1 MESASA
7 WQSAPAGH
15 PGGSQ
20 HAGAND
26 GKTPA
31 KGDDIMNFSIA
42 TKFRQEMLSLADL
55 HYEAMEGMSDE
66 EV

>member
-1 MESASA
+1 
-7 WQSAPAGH
+7 
-15 PGGSQ
+15 
-20 HAGAND
+20 
-26 GKTPA
+26 
-31 KGDDIMNFSIA
+31 MNFSIA